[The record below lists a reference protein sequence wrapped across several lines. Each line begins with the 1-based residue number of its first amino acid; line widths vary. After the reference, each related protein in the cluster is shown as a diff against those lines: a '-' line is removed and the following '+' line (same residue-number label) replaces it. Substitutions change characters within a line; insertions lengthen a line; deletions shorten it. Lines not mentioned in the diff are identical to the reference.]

1 MQDGDD
7 FRDDQPQKMYVV
19 GRSRM
24 KIVKDNSRG
33 NLDYNSVV
41 PLDPATVYLL

>member
-7 FRDDQPQKMYVV
+7 FLTQHPQKMYVV

-24 KIVKDNSRG
+24 KISPENTRG
-33 NLDYNSVV
+33 NLDYSAFV
-41 PLDPATVYLL
+41 PLDPTTV